1 MAGGRPPESFVS
13 ADDACDVA
21 CRVVREALSLADQ
34 FLSELPDEEDAGGF
48 FAGGAV
54 GEDVAT

>member
-1 MAGGRPPESFVS
+1 MRGRRAPESFVS
-13 ADDACDVA
+13 ADDECDVA

-48 FAGGAV
+48 LAD